1 MVTPLSFRCL
11 RSMPAATI
19 KKDRNFSSLPT
30 AAVLMAGQKLR
41 NGCYQTTEKN
51 LLQSV
56 TVCSV
61 QPHTKASVTVFSN
74 QKRNNSGSGIDDDH
88 QLLFDIELHGS
99 KTRRFTP
106 LQYLLASLASCHSV
120 TIRHVASHMGLHV
133 GKIEHTRVEGW
144 VDYRSLIKVEP
155 HVPTGFTRVLM
166 EVELEMD
173 ALSEEQVSQLKERV
187 QMQSPMY
194 SLIRA
199 TGTCRMTLNW
209 TVVQPATR

>member
-1 MVTPLSFRCL
+1 
-11 RSMPAATI
+11 MPAAPI
-19 KKDRNFSSLPT
+19 KKNRNFSSLST
-30 AAVLMAGQKLR
+30 AAVLMGAGQELQKSS
-41 NGCYQTTEKN
+41 YQTTEKEF
-51 LLQSV
+51 LQSV

-61 QPHTKASVTVFSN
+61 QPHAKASVTVFSN
-74 QKRNNSGSGIDDDH
+74 QKGNNSGIDDDH
-88 QLLFDIELHGS
+88 QLLFDIEPHGS

-106 LQYLLASLASCHSV
+106 LQYLLASFASCHSV
-120 TIRHVASHMGLHV
+120 TIRHVAAHMGLHV
-133 GKIEHTRVEGW
+133 GTIEHKRVEGW

-155 HVPTGFTRVLM
+155 HVPTGFTHVLM

-173 ALSEEQVSQLKERV
+173 TLSEEQVSQLKERV